1 MTRILGKI
9 LGILFFAAI
18 VAGALFWA
26 LQYLSGW
33 HEQEI
38 QSALELQRKQF
49 EANYDRLEKEIRDVE
64 EQLEKTRQTVSVP
77 EERITE
83 VFGKTAAET
92 EAISKCEFLRG
103 RIESFFDYLDEK
115 MEGEESAQK
124 LLFQMTAELAE
135 KPPIV
140 IGETR
145 DLITLLRNR
154 AHFFRVLR
162 KERIDMI
169 RELLAAEKDILE
181 AAMADFYDYYISENR
196 CVNENDRQFMPMPV
210 LYDYAGFFLETISGK
225 AYLMRRDS
233 ATRSL
238 ALYYSVLIL
247 DRAIDNEWNR
257 YGIDIREHIDAAKD
271 DIRNQRGLAHRDR
284 YLETLDA
291 LTEKYQQNF

>member
-9 LGILFFAAI
+9 LGILFFTAI
-18 VAGALFWA
+18 VAGAIFFG

-49 EANYDRLEKEIRDVE
+49 KANYDRLEKEIREVE
-64 EQLEKTRQTVSVP
+64 AQLEKTRQTGSIP

-83 VFGKTAAET
+83 VFGKTEAET
-92 EAISKCEFLRG
+92 EAMGRCEFLKG
-103 RIESFFDYLDEK
+103 RIDSFFDYLDKK
-115 MEGEESAQK
+115 MEGEKSSQE
-124 LLFQMTAELAE
+124 LFFQMTAALAK
-135 KPPIV
+135 KPPVV
-140 IGETR
+140 IGEGR

-154 AHFFRVLR
+154 AHFFRILR
-162 KERIDMI
+162 KERINMV
-169 RELLAAEKDILE
+169 RKMLAAEKDILE
-181 AAMADFYDYYISENR
+181 AAMADFYAYYISEDR

-210 LYDYAGFFLETISGK
+210 LYDYAGFFLETLSGK
-225 AYLMRRDS
+225 GYLMRRDS
-233 ATRSL
+233 STRSL

-247 DRAIDNEWNR
+247 DRAIDNELNK

-271 DIRNQRGLAHRDR
+271 DIRNQRGLAYRER

-291 LTEKYQQNF
+291 LTEKYPQNL